1 MCGAQCQAVFFIIVR
16 YRANGIF
23 CYVGDG
29 GNDHYSQDNGSC
41 EDAEAGIEAAINAG
55 MRTVGIGNPQI
66 LNRADVVVPN
76 LKGFTY
82 SKLIELFLIK

>member
-1 MCGAQCQAVFFIIVR
+1 
-16 YRANGIF
+16 
-23 CYVGDG
+23 
-29 GNDHYSQDNGSC
+29 
-41 EDAEAGIEAAINAG
+41 

-82 SKLIELFLIK
+82 SKLIELFLKK